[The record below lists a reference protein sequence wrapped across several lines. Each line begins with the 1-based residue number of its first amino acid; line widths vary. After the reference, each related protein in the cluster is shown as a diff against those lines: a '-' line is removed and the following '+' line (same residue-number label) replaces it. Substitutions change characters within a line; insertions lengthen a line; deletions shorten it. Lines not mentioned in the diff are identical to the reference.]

1 VALPPAADWACVLG
15 GGAVIIVTTGT
26 MLPFDR
32 LVRAMDLWAEQ
43 HPLEEAFAQIGDGIY
58 EPKNMRWARFVAPGE
73 FADRVRASSLIVA
86 HAGTGSFFLAAETGK
101 AVVMLPRLAAN
112 REHTTDHQ
120 VHTARWL
127 SDKRGVYIAM
137 TEAELPA
144 AIAKAQ
150 APGGF
155 VASQSTPY
163 APQPFISQIRR
174 FLVA

>member
-1 VALPPAADWACVLG
+1 MAAPREPDRPVILG

-43 HPLEEAFAQIGDGIY
+43 QPSVETFAQIGDGAY
-58 EPKNMRWARFVAPGE
+58 EPRNMRWTRFLAPGE
-73 FADRVRASSLIVA
+73 FAERVRASSLIVA

-101 AVVMLPRLAAN
+101 AVVMLPRLSAN
-112 REHTTDHQ
+112 HEHTTDHQ

-127 SDKRGVYIAM
+127 SDKRGVYVAM

-144 AIAKAQ
+144 AIERAL
-150 APGGF
+150 APGSL

-163 APQPFISQIRR
+163 APPPFLGRIRN
-174 FLVA
+174 FLVP